1 MAESKRTG
9 KKLEVVR
16 DDDLPFLG
24 AFGAWTRRHNG
35 DDSRLLRRHCP
46 YPYLINK
53 ASACLIWK
61 SIISETTGQR

>member
-24 AFGAWTRRHNG
+24 ASGAWTRVGIMVMTVDYSG
-35 DDSRLLRRHCP
+35 DIARTHIL
-46 YPYLINK
+46 
-53 ASACLIWK
+53 
-61 SIISETTGQR
+61 